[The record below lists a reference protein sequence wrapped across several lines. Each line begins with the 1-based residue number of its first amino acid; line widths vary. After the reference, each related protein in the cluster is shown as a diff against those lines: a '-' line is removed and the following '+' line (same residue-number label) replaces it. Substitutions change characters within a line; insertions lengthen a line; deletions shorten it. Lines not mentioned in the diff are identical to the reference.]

1 MTYAD
6 GTRLLNIKSDL
17 IRTRIN
23 GDQMSP
29 LLKAIISTEDEY
41 FEEHHGVVPKA
52 LVRALISDATGIGGS
67 SGGSTLTQQLV
78 NNRF

>member
-6 GTRLLNIKSDL
+6 GTPIANIKSDL

-29 LLKAIISTEDEY
+29 LLKKPL
-41 FEEHHGVVPKA
+41 F
-52 LVRALISDATGIGGS
+52 
-67 SGGSTLTQQLV
+67 QQKMNILK
-78 NNRF
+78 NIMGWYQKR

>member
-6 GTRLLNIKSDL
+6 GTPIANIKSDL

-41 FEEHHGVVPKA
+41 FEEHHGWYQK
-52 LVRALISDATGIGGS
+52 R
-67 SGGSTLTQQLV
+67 
-78 NNRF
+78 